1 MLGRPES
8 SASLGT
14 IPCAIS
20 WLFRGISEQRHKC
33 GTRFS
38 VRVSAVELCTN
49 TNQIRDLLAP
59 YQNGKSIITHK
70 FGFCL
75 QSEKWILTDFNRTYV
90 LFGHY
95 TILHLKYK
103 HQ

>member
-1 MLGRPES
+1 MKIIQLKFSVAGKSYTMLGRPDS
-8 SASLGT
+8 SSTLGA

-20 WLFRGISEQRHKC
+20 WLFRGIAEQKHKC

-59 YQNGKSIITHK
+59 YHNGEQIYCYRY
-70 FGFCL
+70 FFPRY
-75 QSEKWILTDFNRTYV
+75 LTIY
-90 LFGHY
+90 Y
-95 TILHLKYK
+95 TFLTV
-103 HQ
+103 